1 MYVCMYVGVYVGM
14 CVCVYVCIGFAGKF
28 LAETGPLKGTTGT
41 NMLKIGFTDDG
52 NFQQIGYY
60 CSTNAQRIRDLCYF
74 ERYQLSEVRV
84 LKSQAQSTLCSK
96 YSLSTVTFD
105 CIKVKGH

>member
-1 MYVCMYVGVYVGM
+1 MCACVGM